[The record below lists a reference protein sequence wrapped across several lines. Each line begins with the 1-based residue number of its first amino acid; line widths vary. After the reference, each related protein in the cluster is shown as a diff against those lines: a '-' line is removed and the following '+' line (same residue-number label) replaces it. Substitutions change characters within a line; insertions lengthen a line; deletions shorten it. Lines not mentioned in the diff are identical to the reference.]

1 LEEWDFLDETCLT
14 ALYASKDVS
23 FAAVVDINGKLIIGK
38 YRKRDRRTILSILS
52 GMCNISPATT
62 VTSTCYTFYS
72 DYLVKAIRRSYF
84 EHKTIREVE
93 KEETNFDMIDIDNN
107 LKLAITPLTK
117 GKDKYLCVYFESR
130 VISSTQQIILKINN
144 TI

>member
-1 LEEWDFLDETCLT
+1 VEEWDFLDETCLA

-23 FAAVVDINGKLIIGK
+23 FAAVVDINGKLIVGK

-52 GMCNISPATT
+52 GTCSMNPTT
-62 VTSTCYTFYS
+62 IVTSRCYTFYS
-72 DYLVKAIRRSYF
+72 NYLVKAIRRSYF
-84 EHKTIREVE
+84 ENKRLREDE
-93 KEETNFDMIDIDNN
+93 KEETNFDMIDVNNN

-117 GKDKYLCVYFESR
+117 DKDKYLCVYFESR